1 MGMKMVKKIFVVDD
15 DEMLLEA
22 IEDYITRKTKHTVQ
36 LFKTGEECLENLDQE
51 PDVII
56 LDYNL
61 NAVSKDAANGMKILE
76 TIKKINRDVRVIML
90 SSQEAYGTA
99 MQTINKGAEEYVIK
113 DESSFEKIV
122 AICNE

>member
-1 MGMKMVKKIFVVDD
+1 MGMKLVKKIFVVDD

-22 IEDYITRKTKHTVQ
+22 IKDYITRKTKHTVQ
-36 LFKTGEECLENLDQE
+36 LYKTGEECIEHIDEN

-61 NAVSKDAANGMKILE
+61 NAVSKNAANGMKILE
-76 TIKKINRDVRVIML
+76 TIKKINKDIRVIML

>member
-1 MGMKMVKKIFVVDD
+1 MSIKMVKKIFVIDD
-15 DEMLLEA
+15 DEMLLAA
-22 IEDYITRKTKHTVQ
+22 IEDYITRKTKHNVQ
-36 LFKTGEECLENLDQE
+36 LFKTGEECLEHLDE
-51 PDVII
+51 SPDVII

-61 NAVSKDAANGMKILE
+61 NAVYKDAANGMKILE
-76 TIKKINRDVRVIML
+76 AIKKIDRNIRVIML

-113 DESSFEKIV
+113 DEASFEKIV